1 MGVGSKNFIE
11 SKWIFS
17 FLTTNLVYRT
27 STAMLIYF
35 YEYVTHYSPWFAN
48 SILLSGRNLHT
59 TLIESLILELLKYL
73 EIYSMYFCH
82 IYSKSYDNQKLGI
95 LIRNDI

>member
-1 MGVGSKNFIE
+1 
-11 SKWIFS
+11 
-17 FLTTNLVYRT
+17 
-27 STAMLIYF
+27 MLIYF

-73 EIYSMYFCH
+73 EYIVCIFA
-82 IYSKSYDNQKLGI
+82 IFYSKSYDKKKLNI